1 MKKKFLRGTILFIL
15 LALFLSGIG
24 ISNVMAQETV
34 NLKLLIAQPRF
45 RDQYENYLD
54 AFIKE
59 YQEETGIKVEYQLE
73 MPSADKAS
81 QILKTRLVTG
91 ENLDIFMFH
100 AINEKAQYYDAGY
113 LADLSDE
120 PWVDGLYE
128 SAREAVT
135 YNSKV
140 VGLPLESFH
149 WGILYNKE
157 LFNELGIE
165 PAMTMDALKENI
177 AAIKGE
183 GKTPFLTA
191 YNEYWLPQLFL
202 PLTVGAY
209 ANTTHTD
216 FIDRMYAGDA
226 SFTELKDMFN
236 IIDLIHANTNDDALE
251 IGGSDGSAEFATG
264 DYGMWVQ
271 GPWFSATILEAN
283 PDFELGVAPL
293 PISNNAEQSMINSS
307 VSTTIGVSSFSENK
321 EVAKDLVAFFL
332 SPEHS
337 SEFFQSVQFNPISE
351 VHQFEAYPWI
361 EEAVSYVEAGK
372 SYLDPSIPQAVKDES
387 GKMLQVYYSDIAEQD
402 EVLEA
407 LDESWSR
414 FNKINNQ

>member
-1 MKKKFLRGTILFIL
+1 MKKRFLRGMVLFL
-15 LALFLSGIG
+15 LAVLFLSGIG
-24 ISNVMAQETV
+24 ISNVMAQDTV

-45 RDQYENYLD
+45 RDQYEDYLD
-54 AFIKE
+54 TFVKQ

-73 MPSADKAS
+73 MPSTDKAS

-120 PWVDGLYE
+120 PWVDGLYG

-135 YNSKV
+135 YDGKIL
-140 VGLPLESFH
+140 GLPLESLH
-149 WGILYNKE
+149 WGILYNKG

-165 PAMTMDALKENI
+165 PAMTLDELKEN
-177 AAIKGE
+177 AEKIKE
-183 GKTPFLTA
+183 AGKTPFLTA
-191 YNEYWLPQLFL
+191 YNEYDWPQLFL
-202 PLTVGAY
+202 PLTTGAFV
-209 ANTTHTD
+209 NSSHPD
-216 FIDRMYAGDA
+216 FIEKMYAGEA
-226 SFTELKDMFN
+226 SYFELQDMFN
-236 IIDLIHANTNDDALE
+236 VIDLVHANTNDDALE
-251 IGGSDGSAEFATG
+251 IGGADGSAEFATG
-264 DYGMWVQ
+264 EYGMWVQ
-271 GPWFSATILEAN
+271 GPWFSETILRSN
-283 PDFELGVAPL
+283 PDFKFGVAPL
-293 PISNNAEQSMINSS
+293 PVSNNENQTMINSS

-332 SPEHS
+332 NPEHS

-351 VHQFEAYPWI
+351 IHQFDAYPWI

-387 GKMLQVYYSDIAEQD
+387 GKMLQVYYSDIADQD